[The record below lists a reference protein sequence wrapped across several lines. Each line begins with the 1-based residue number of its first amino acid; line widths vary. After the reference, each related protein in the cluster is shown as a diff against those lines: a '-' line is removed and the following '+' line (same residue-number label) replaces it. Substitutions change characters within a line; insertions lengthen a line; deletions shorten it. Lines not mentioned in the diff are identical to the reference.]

1 MSIDI
6 GLCGRRLYIRVQ
18 SHSKLDLQTYQRIL
32 QIGILRYLLF
42 CWILRSGQCL
52 AWYMVSA
59 GCVCIS
65 RYIYV
70 TSDLHYNLHLT
81 NVWIFSD
88 NLILSYWLTHVIPFL
103 ILAALKCSNSILVRG
118 VYLDADGSGEECVEI
133 PIHYVRLHFERERKK
148 RTNSVYSQKPSNLLL
163 KSSNDK
169 ESQRVLIEKPMKPE
183 IKIQSGMDATQL
195 VWYTVPTLRHT
206 HTYTQTH
213 YQQNIPTSISRPVSL
228 TRPNIINKIKSKL
241 FKRQKNYTIPLQT
254 FPFSVF
260 DRHYIKISHK

>member
-1 MSIDI
+1 MDSSDWYSAIFI
-6 GLCGRRLYIRVQ
+6 ILLNSSERSMPGVVYGVCWMCMYIQV
-18 SHSKLDLQTYQRIL
+18 
-32 QIGILRYLLF
+32 
-42 CWILRSGQCL
+42 
-52 AWYMVSA
+52 
-59 GCVCIS
+59 
-65 RYIYV
+65 YIYV
-70 TSDLHYNLHLT
+70 TSDPHYNLHLT

-169 ESQRVLIEKPMKPE
+169 EGQRVLIEKPIKPE

-206 HTYTQTH
+206 HTHTQTH

-241 FKRQKNYTIPLQT
+241 FKRQKKLQDSLANIPI
-254 FPFSVF
+254 FCF
-260 DRHYIKISHK
+260 R